1 MKVELDIQERPK
13 DIGIK
18 KELSFIDNTFL
29 EEENQ
34 KIKEELKN

>member
-1 MKVELDIQERPK
+1 MKVAFDIQERPK
-13 DIGIK
+13 YMGIK

-34 KIKEELKN
+34 KIK